1 MSFYYI
7 FINMYNKNKIVE
19 MDTIVSYHVDQFS
32 DTSLNLSKN
41 NVITQFPFGGD
52 TKTVIVKVIRK

>member
-1 MSFYYI
+1 
-7 FINMYNKNKIVE
+7 